1 MKKVLDKSYRK
12 LKSRVNN
19 EKIMIVNT
27 IIGSFGES
35 EKPTGLWLR
44 ELVHFYDYFSN
55 ENYELV
61 K

>member
-1 MKKVLDKSYRK
+1 
-12 LKSRVNN
+12 
-19 EKIMIVNT
+19 MIVNT